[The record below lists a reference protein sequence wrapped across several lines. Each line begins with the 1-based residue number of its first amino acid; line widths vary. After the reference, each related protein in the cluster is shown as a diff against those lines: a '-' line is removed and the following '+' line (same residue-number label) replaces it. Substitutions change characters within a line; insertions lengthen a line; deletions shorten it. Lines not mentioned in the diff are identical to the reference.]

1 MVRAVEAV
9 ANDALSQ
16 LDLSKEPH
24 PAPHPRQGAVD
35 MISFMPLSEQ
45 RASAIEDDLNACEEC
60 AWQLGARLGAVD
72 AEAGTPVL
80 MYGRRAG
87 RTLVETR
94 RGTHFFRSTKAEER
108 RPDPFCSLKPDFAP
122 KGMVSWTDD
131 YIQHEAD
138 HHGPCY
144 TLPRH
149 LGVSIIG
156 VQTYVTNFNV
166 CVEGASLEQCKAAAA
181 ALRSKHGVQVMAL
194 PHEGETIEIGCNL
207 QASDTVDSPSR
218 EAVLSCLRESLPES
232 AGIPKSY
239 VIGLT
244 PDDARQ
250 KGEQLRQQYVKLFR
264 LNDAIT
270 HHNTHTT
277 ITTRHTEISWQR
289 ALLFGLRV
297 FQCLLLLGL
306 SQLGDEPNDETEQND
321 AHAEKD

>member
-1 MVRAVEAV
+1 
-9 ANDALSQ
+9 
-16 LDLSKEPH
+16 
-24 PAPHPRQGAVD
+24 
-35 MISFMPLSEQ
+35 
-45 RASAIEDDLNACEEC
+45 
-60 AWQLGARLGAVD
+60 
-72 AEAGTPVL
+72 
-80 MYGRRAG
+80 
-87 RTLVETR
+87 
-94 RGTHFFRSTKAEER
+94 
-108 RPDPFCSLKPDFAP
+108 
-122 KGMVSWTDD
+122 MVSWTDD

-144 TLPRH
+144 ILPRH

-250 KGEQLRQQYVKLFR
+250 KGEEQLRQQ
-264 LNDAIT
+264 
-270 HHNTHTT
+270 NT
-277 ITTRHTEISWQR
+277 
-289 ALLFGLRV
+289 
-297 FQCLLLLGL
+297 
-306 SQLGDEPNDETEQND
+306 
-321 AHAEKD
+321 

>member
-1 MVRAVEAV
+1 MLYSCAIYLSSGLSHVASRAAEAARRIPKVAVVDTFTDTAYARSSVKLVAEAEPLVRAAEAV

-144 TLPRH
+144 ILPRH

-250 KGEQLRQQYVKLFR
+250 KGEEQLRQQ
-264 LNDAIT
+264 
-270 HHNTHTT
+270 NT
-277 ITTRHTEISWQR
+277 
-289 ALLFGLRV
+289 
-297 FQCLLLLGL
+297 
-306 SQLGDEPNDETEQND
+306 
-321 AHAEKD
+321 